1 MKQPSS
7 RRRLAA
13 LPLAVLLAA
22 SLLALPACGSAS
34 GGAGG
39 DASASVATSGKA
51 ASGKAASG
59 KAEKGKAYTF
69 TDDLGRKV
77 TVKSHKRVVACMGSL
92 ADAWQLAGG
101 TLVGASDDAFGH
113 YAVDSSKVSGVGRST
128 SLNLESIIALKPD
141 FVIMTGIADGKH
153 STGVSQADME
163 SALKEAGVPV
173 AFFKVT
179 TFDDYKRMMGVFCAI
194 TGRDDLYKKNV
205 TKVGEKIKSAVR
217 KYSVAS
223 ESPSVL
229 VVSAF
234 SKGLVVQDSSGM
246 AGAIVKDLGAVNVAD
261 EHPSLLSDFS
271 LEAAVE
277 ANPDYVLVLAA
288 SDDTATAQKYYDQV
302 VGSNS
307 AWQGM
312 DAVREGRVTML
323 DAAHFLYKPN
333 ANWAESYVLAGK
345 ALNK

>member
-7 RRRLAA
+7 RRRLLALSLAA
-13 LPLAVLLAA
+13 LLAA

-34 GGAGG
+34 GAGN
-39 DASASVATSGKA
+39 DASASSAASSAAKPGKA
-51 ASGKAASG
+51 KAG
-59 KAEKGKAYTF
+59 KAEKSKAYTF

-141 FVIMTGIADGKH
+141 FVIMTGISDGKH
-153 STGVSQADME
+153 ATGVSQADAE
-163 SALKEAGVPV
+163 SALKEAGIPV

-205 TKVGEKIKSAVR
+205 TKVGEKIKSAVST
-217 KYSVAS
+217 YSVKS
-223 ESPSVL
+223 KSPSVL
-229 VVSAF
+229 IVSAF
-234 SKGLVVQDSSGM
+234 SKGLVVQNTSGM

-312 DAVREGRVTML
+312 DVVKEGRVTML

-333 ANWAESYVLAGK
+333 ADWAESYVLAGK

>member
-1 MKQPSS
+1 MQQHSL
-7 RRRLAA
+7 RRRLLAPPLAA
-13 LPLAVLLAA
+13 LLAVGLV
-22 SLLALPACGSAS
+22 ALPACG
-34 GGAGG
+34 
-39 DASASVATSGKA
+39 ATSGGGSNDTSKSTATASKGGASKA
-51 ASGKAASG
+51 GTSKS
-59 KAEKGKAYTF
+59 GKAYTF

-77 TVKSHKRVVACMGSL
+77 TVKSPKRVVACMGSF

-101 TLVGASDDAFGH
+101 TLVGASDDAFSH

-128 SLNLESIIALKPD
+128 SLNLESILALKPD
-141 FVIMTGIADGKH
+141 FVIMTGMADGKH

-163 SALKEAGVPV
+163 SALKQAGVPV

-179 TFDDYKRMMGVFCAI
+179 TFSDYKRMMGIFCSI

-205 TKVGEKIKSAVR
+205 TNVKKKIDSAIK

-223 ESPSVL
+223 KAPSVL
-229 VVSAF
+229 VVSAY
-234 SKGLVVQDSSGM
+234 SKGLVVQDSTGM
-246 AGAIVKDLGAVNVAD
+246 AGAIVKDLGVVNVAD
-261 EHPSLLSDFS
+261 KYPSLLSDFS
-271 LEAAVE
+271 LEAAVK

-288 SDDTATAQKYYDQV
+288 SDDKATAQKYYDEV

-312 DAVREGRVTML
+312 EAVKEGRVTML
-323 DAAHFLYKPN
+323 DASHFLYKPN
-333 ANWAESYVLAGK
+333 ADWAESYVLAGK

>member
-7 RRRLAA
+7 RRRLLA
-13 LPLAVLLAA
+13 LPLAALLAA

-34 GGAGG
+34 GAGN
-39 DASASVATSGKA
+39 DASASSATSSAAKPGKV
-51 ASGKAASG
+51 KAG
-59 KAEKGKAYTF
+59 EAEKGKAYTF

-77 TVKSHKRVVACMGSL
+77 TVKSHKRVVACMGSF

-141 FVIMTGIADGKH
+141 FVIMTGISDGKH
-153 STGVSQADME
+153 ATGVSQADAE

-179 TFDDYKRMMGVFCAI
+179 TFADYKRMMGTFCAI

-205 TKVGEKIKSAVR
+205 TKVGEKIKSAVSR
-217 KYSVAS
+217 YSVAS
-223 ESPSVL
+223 KSPSVL

-234 SKGLVVQDSSGM
+234 SKGLVVQNSSGM

-302 VGSNS
+302 AGSNS

-312 DAVREGRVTML
+312 DAVKEGRVTML

-333 ANWAESYVLAGK
+333 ADWAESYVLAGK

>member
-1 MKQPSS
+1 MMQPSS
-7 RRRLAA
+7 RRRLLA
-13 LPLAVLLAA
+13 LPLAALLAA

-34 GGAGG
+34 GAGN
-39 DASASVATSGKA
+39 DASASSAASSAAKPGKA
-51 ASGKAASG
+51 KAG
-59 KAEKGKAYTF
+59 EAEKGKAYTF

-128 SLNLESIIALKPD
+128 SLNLESILALKPD
-141 FVIMTGIADGKH
+141 FVIMTGISDGKH
-153 STGVSQADME
+153 ATGVSQADAE
-163 SALKEAGVPV
+163 SALKEAGIPV

-179 TFDDYKRMMGVFCAI
+179 TFADYKRMMGTLCAI
-194 TGRDDLYKKNV
+194 TGRNDLYKKNV
-205 TKVGEKIKSAVR
+205 TKVGEKIKSAVSR
-217 KYSVAS
+217 YSVAS
-223 ESPSVL
+223 KSPSVL

-234 SKGLVVQDSSGM
+234 SKGLVVQNSSGM
-246 AGAIVKDLGAVNVAD
+246 AGAIVRDLGAVNVAD

-288 SDDTATAQKYYDQV
+288 SDDAATAQKYYDQV
-302 VGSNS
+302 AGSNS

-312 DAVREGRVTML
+312 DAVKEGRVTML

-333 ANWAESYVLAGK
+333 ADWAESYALAGK

>member
-7 RRRLAA
+7 RRRLLA
-13 LPLAVLLAA
+13 LPLAALLAA

-34 GGAGG
+34 GAGN
-39 DASASVATSGKA
+39 DASASSATSSAAKPGKV
-51 ASGKAASG
+51 KAG
-59 KAEKGKAYTF
+59 KAEKSKAYTF

-77 TVKSHKRVVACMGSL
+77 TVKSHKRVVACMGSF

-141 FVIMTGIADGKH
+141 FVIMTGISDGKH
-153 STGVSQADME
+153 ATGVSQADAE

-205 TKVGEKIKSAVR
+205 TKVGEKIKSAVSR
-217 KYSVAS
+217 YSVAS
-223 ESPSVL
+223 KSPSVL

-234 SKGLVVQDSSGM
+234 SKGLVVQNSSGM

-302 VGSNS
+302 AGSNS

-312 DAVREGRVTML
+312 DAVKEGRVTML

-333 ANWAESYVLAGK
+333 ADWAESYVLAGK

>member
-7 RRRLAA
+7 RRRLLALSLAA
-13 LPLAVLLAA
+13 LLAA

-34 GGAGG
+34 GAGN
-39 DASASVATSGKA
+39 DASASSAASSAAKPGKA
-51 ASGKAASG
+51 KAG
-59 KAEKGKAYTF
+59 EAEKGKAYTF

-141 FVIMTGIADGKH
+141 FVIMTGISDGKH
-153 STGVSQADME
+153 ATGVSQADAE
-163 SALKEAGVPV
+163 SALKEAGIPV

-205 TKVGEKIKSAVR
+205 TKVGEKIKSAVST
-217 KYSVAS
+217 YSVKS
-223 ESPSVL
+223 KSPSVL
-229 VVSAF
+229 IVSAF
-234 SKGLVVQDSSGM
+234 SKGLVVQNTSGM
-246 AGAIVKDLGAVNVAD
+246 AGAIVRDLGAVNVAD

-312 DAVREGRVTML
+312 DAVKEGRVTML

-333 ANWAESYVLAGK
+333 ADWAESYVLAGK

>member
-7 RRRLAA
+7 RRRLLA
-13 LPLAVLLAA
+13 LPLAALLAA
-22 SLLALPACGSAS
+22 SLVALPACGSAS
-34 GGAGG
+34 GGSG
-39 DASASVATSGKA
+39 DASTSVAAPAKAKSGKA
-51 ASGKAASG
+51 G
-59 KAEKGKAYTF
+59 KAEKSKAYTF

-77 TVKSHKRVVACMGSL
+77 TVKSHKRVVACMGSF

-141 FVIMTGIADGKH
+141 FVIMTGISDGKH
-153 STGVSQADME
+153 ATGVSQADAE

-179 TFDDYKRMMGVFCAI
+179 TFADYKRMMGTFCAI

-205 TKVGEKIKSAVR
+205 TKVGEKIKSAVSR
-217 KYSVAS
+217 YSVAS
-223 ESPSVL
+223 KSPSVL

-234 SKGLVVQDSSGM
+234 SKGLVVQNSSGM

-302 VGSNS
+302 AGSNS

-312 DAVREGRVTML
+312 DAVKEGRVTML

-333 ANWAESYVLAGK
+333 ADWAESYVLAGK

>member
-7 RRRLAA
+7 RRRLLV
-13 LPLAVLLAA
+13 LPLAALLAA

-34 GGAGG
+34 GAGN
-39 DASASVATSGKA
+39 DVSASSAASSAAKPGKA
-51 ASGKAASG
+51 KAG
-59 KAEKGKAYTF
+59 EAEKGKAYTF

-128 SLNLESIIALKPD
+128 SLNLETILALKPD

-153 STGVSQADME
+153 STGVSQADAE
-163 SALKEAGVPV
+163 SALAEAGVPV

-179 TFDDYKRMMGVFCAI
+179 TFADYKRMMGTFCAI
-194 TGRDDLYKKNV
+194 TGRNDLYKKNV
-205 TKVGEKIKSAVR
+205 TKVGEKIKSAVSR
-217 KYSVAS
+217 YSVAS
-223 ESPSVL
+223 KSPSVL

-234 SKGLVVQDSSGM
+234 SKGLVVQNSSGM

-261 EHPSLLSDFS
+261 EHQSLLSDFS

-288 SDDTATAQKYYDQV
+288 SDDKATAQRYYDQV
-302 VGSNS
+302 AGSNS

-312 DAVREGRVTML
+312 DAVKEGRVTML

-333 ANWAESYVLAGK
+333 ADWAESYVLAGK

>member
-7 RRRLAA
+7 RRRLLA
-13 LPLAVLLAA
+13 LPLAALLAA

-34 GGAGG
+34 GAGN
-39 DASASVATSGKA
+39 DASASSAAFSAAKPGKA
-51 ASGKAASG
+51 KAG
-59 KAEKGKAYTF
+59 KAEKSKAYTF

-77 TVKSHKRVVACMGSL
+77 TVKSHKRVVACMGSF

-141 FVIMTGIADGKH
+141 FVIMTGISDGKH
-153 STGVSQADME
+153 ATGVSQADAE
-163 SALKEAGVPV
+163 SALKEAGIPV

-205 TKVGEKIKSAVR
+205 TKVGEKIKSAVST
-217 KYSVAS
+217 YSVKS
-223 ESPSVL
+223 KSPSVL
-229 VVSAF
+229 IVSAF
-234 SKGLVVQDSSGM
+234 SKGLVVQNTSGM

-312 DAVREGRVTML
+312 DTVKEGRVTML

-333 ANWAESYVLAGK
+333 ADWAESYVLAGK

>member
-7 RRRLAA
+7 RRRLLALSLAA
-13 LPLAVLLAA
+13 LLAA

-34 GGAGG
+34 GGSG
-39 DASASVATSGKA
+39 DASTSVAAPAKAKSGKA
-51 ASGKAASG
+51 G
-59 KAEKGKAYTF
+59 KAEKSKAYTF

-77 TVKSHKRVVACMGSL
+77 TVKSHKRVVACMGSF

-141 FVIMTGIADGKH
+141 FVIMTGISDGKH
-153 STGVSQADME
+153 ATGVSQADAE
-163 SALKEAGVPV
+163 SALKEAGIPV

-205 TKVGEKIKSAVR
+205 TKVGEKIKSAVSR
-217 KYSVAS
+217 YSVKS
-223 ESPSVL
+223 KSPSVL
-229 VVSAF
+229 IVSAF
-234 SKGLVVQDSSGM
+234 SKGLVVQNSSGM
-246 AGAIVKDLGAVNVAD
+246 AGAIVRDLGAVNVAD

-302 VGSNS
+302 AGSNS

-312 DAVREGRVTML
+312 DAVKEGRVTML

-333 ANWAESYVLAGK
+333 ADWAESYVLAGK

>member
-7 RRRLAA
+7 RRRLLA
-13 LPLAVLLAA
+13 LPLAALLAA

-34 GGAGG
+34 GGSG
-39 DASASVATSGKA
+39 DASTSVAAPAKAKSGKA
-51 ASGKAASG
+51 G
-59 KAEKGKAYTF
+59 KAEKSKAYTF

-77 TVKSHKRVVACMGSL
+77 TVKSHKRVVACMGSF

-141 FVIMTGIADGKH
+141 FVIMTGISDGKH
-153 STGVSQADME
+153 ATGVSQADAE
-163 SALKEAGVPV
+163 SALKEAGIPV

-179 TFDDYKRMMGVFCAI
+179 TFADYKRMMGTFCAI

-205 TKVGEKIKSAVR
+205 TKVGEKIKSAVSR
-217 KYSVAS
+217 YSVAS
-223 ESPSVL
+223 KSPSVL

-234 SKGLVVQDSSGM
+234 SKGLVVQNSSGM

-302 VGSNS
+302 AGSNS

-312 DAVREGRVTML
+312 DAVKEGRVTML

-333 ANWAESYVLAGK
+333 ADWAESYVLAGK

>member
-7 RRRLAA
+7 RRRLLA
-13 LPLAVLLAA
+13 LPLAALLAA

-34 GGAGG
+34 GGSG
-39 DASASVATSGKA
+39 DASTSVAAPAKAKSGKA
-51 ASGKAASG
+51 G
-59 KAEKGKAYTF
+59 KAEKSKAYTF

-77 TVKSHKRVVACMGSL
+77 TVKSHKRVVACMGSF

-141 FVIMTGIADGKH
+141 FVIMTGISDGKH
-153 STGVSQADME
+153 ATGVSQADAE
-163 SALKEAGVPV
+163 SALKEAGIPV

-205 TKVGEKIKSAVR
+205 TKVGEKIKSAVST
-217 KYSVAS
+217 YSVKS
-223 ESPSVL
+223 KSPSVL
-229 VVSAF
+229 IVSAF
-234 SKGLVVQDSSGM
+234 SKGLVVQNSSGM
-246 AGAIVKDLGAVNVAD
+246 AGAIVRDLGAVNVAD

-302 VGSNS
+302 AGSNS

-312 DAVREGRVTML
+312 DAVKEGRVTML

-333 ANWAESYVLAGK
+333 ADWAESYVLAGK

>member
-1 MKQPSS
+1 MKQHSS
-7 RRRLAA
+7 RRRLLALSLAA
-13 LPLAVLLAA
+13 LLAA
-22 SLLALPACGSAS
+22 SLVALPACGSAS
-34 GGAGG
+34 GGSS
-39 DASASVATSGKA
+39 DASTSTAASANAKSGK
-51 ASGKAASG
+51 SG
-59 KAEKGKAYTF
+59 KAEKNKAYTF

-77 TVKSHKRVVACMGSL
+77 TVKSHKRVVACMGSF

-128 SLNLESIIALKPD
+128 SLNLESILALKPD

-153 STGVSQADME
+153 STGVSQADAE
-163 SALKEAGVPV
+163 SALTEAGVPV

-179 TFDDYKRMMGVFCAI
+179 TFADYKRMMGVFCAI

-205 TKVGEKIKSAVR
+205 TKVGEKIKSAVST
-217 KYSVAS
+217 YSVKS
-223 ESPSVL
+223 KSPSVL
-229 VVSAF
+229 IVSAF
-234 SKGLVVQDSSGM
+234 SKGLVVQNSSGM

-312 DAVREGRVTML
+312 DAVKEGRVTML

-333 ANWAESYVLAGK
+333 ADWAESYVLAGK

>member
-7 RRRLAA
+7 RRRLLA
-13 LPLAVLLAA
+13 LPLAALLAA

-34 GGAGG
+34 GAGN
-39 DASASVATSGKA
+39 DASASSATSSAAKPGKA
-51 ASGKAASG
+51 KAG
-59 KAEKGKAYTF
+59 EAEKGKAYTF

-128 SLNLESIIALKPD
+128 SLNLESILALKPD
-141 FVIMTGIADGKH
+141 FVIMTDISDGKH
-153 STGVSQADME
+153 ATGVSQADAE
-163 SALKEAGVPV
+163 SALKEAGIPV

-205 TKVGEKIKSAVR
+205 TKVGEKIKSAVST
-217 KYSVAS
+217 YSVKS
-223 ESPSVL
+223 KSPSVL
-229 VVSAF
+229 IVSAF
-234 SKGLVVQDSSGM
+234 SKGLVVQNSSGM
-246 AGAIVKDLGAVNVAD
+246 AGAIVRDLGAVNVAD

-277 ANPDYVLVLAA
+277 ANPDYVFVLAA

-302 VGSNS
+302 AGSNS

-312 DAVREGRVTML
+312 DAVKEGRVTML

-333 ANWAESYVLAGK
+333 ADWAESYVLAGK

>member
-7 RRRLAA
+7 RRRLLA
-13 LPLAVLLAA
+13 LPLAALLAA

-34 GGAGG
+34 GAGN
-39 DASASVATSGKA
+39 DASASSAAFSAAKPGKA
-51 ASGKAASG
+51 KAG
-59 KAEKGKAYTF
+59 KAEKSKAYTF

-77 TVKSHKRVVACMGSL
+77 TVKSHKRVVACMGSF

-141 FVIMTGIADGKH
+141 FVIMTGISDGKH
-153 STGVSQADME
+153 ATGVSQADAE

-205 TKVGEKIKSAVR
+205 TKVGEKIKSAVST
-217 KYSVAS
+217 YSVKS
-223 ESPSVL
+223 KSPSVL
-229 VVSAF
+229 IVSAF
-234 SKGLVVQDSSGM
+234 SKGLVVQNTSGM
-246 AGAIVKDLGAVNVAD
+246 AGAIVRDLGAVNVAD

-312 DAVREGRVTML
+312 DAVKEGRVTML

-333 ANWAESYVLAGK
+333 ADWAESYVLAGK

>member
-7 RRRLAA
+7 RRRLLA
-13 LPLAVLLAA
+13 LPLAALLAA

-34 GGAGG
+34 GAGN
-39 DASASVATSGKA
+39 DASASSAAFSAAKPGKA
-51 ASGKAASG
+51 KAG
-59 KAEKGKAYTF
+59 KAEKSKAYTF

-77 TVKSHKRVVACMGSL
+77 TVKSHKRVVACMGSF

-141 FVIMTGIADGKH
+141 FVIMTGISDGKH
-153 STGVSQADME
+153 ATGVSQADAE
-163 SALKEAGVPV
+163 SALKEAGIPV

-179 TFDDYKRMMGVFCAI
+179 TFADYKRMMGTLCAI
-194 TGRDDLYKKNV
+194 TGRNDLYKKNV
-205 TKVGEKIKSAVR
+205 TKVGEKIKSAVSR
-217 KYSVAS
+217 YSVAS
-223 ESPSVL
+223 KSPSVL

-234 SKGLVVQDSSGM
+234 SKGLVVQNTSGM
-246 AGAIVKDLGAVNVAD
+246 AGAIVRDLGAVNVAD

-288 SDDTATAQKYYDQV
+288 SDDAATAQKYYDQV
-302 VGSNS
+302 AGSNS

-312 DAVREGRVTML
+312 DAVKEGRVTML

-333 ANWAESYVLAGK
+333 ADWAESYVLAGK

>member
-7 RRRLAA
+7 RRRLLA
-13 LPLAVLLAA
+13 LPLAALLAA
-22 SLLALPACGSAS
+22 LLLALPACGSAS
-34 GGAGG
+34 GAGN
-39 DASASVATSGKA
+39 DASASSA
-51 ASGKAASG
+51 ASSAAKPDKAKAG

-128 SLNLESIIALKPD
+128 SLNLESILALKPD

-153 STGVSQADME
+153 STGVSQADAK
-163 SALKEAGVPV
+163 SALSEAGVPV

-179 TFDDYKRMMGVFCAI
+179 TFADYKRMMGTLCAI
-194 TGRDDLYKKNV
+194 TGRNDLYKKNV
-205 TKVGEKIKSAVR
+205 TKVGEKIKSAVSR
-217 KYSVAS
+217 YSVAS
-223 ESPSVL
+223 KSPSVL

-234 SKGLVVQDSSGM
+234 SKGLVVQNSSGM

-288 SDDTATAQKYYDQV
+288 SDDAATAQKYYDQV
-302 VGSNS
+302 AGSNS

-312 DAVREGRVTML
+312 DAVKEGRVTML

-333 ANWAESYVLAGK
+333 ADWAESYVLAGK

>member
-7 RRRLAA
+7 RRRLLA
-13 LPLAVLLAA
+13 LPLAALLAA
-22 SLLALPACGSAS
+22 SLVALPACGSAS
-34 GGAGG
+34 GGSG
-39 DASASVATSGKA
+39 DASTSVAAPAKAKSGKA
-51 ASGKAASG
+51 G
-59 KAEKGKAYTF
+59 KAEKSKAYTF

-77 TVKSHKRVVACMGSL
+77 TVKSHKRVVACMGSF

-141 FVIMTGIADGKH
+141 FVIMTGISDGKH
-153 STGVSQADME
+153 ATGVSQADAE
-163 SALKEAGVPV
+163 SALKEAGIPV

-205 TKVGEKIKSAVR
+205 TKVGEKIKSAVST
-217 KYSVAS
+217 YSVKS
-223 ESPSVL
+223 KSPSVL
-229 VVSAF
+229 IVSAF
-234 SKGLVVQDSSGM
+234 SKGLVVQNSSGM
-246 AGAIVKDLGAVNVAD
+246 AGAIVRDLGAVNVAD

-302 VGSNS
+302 AGSNS

-312 DAVREGRVTML
+312 DAVKEGRVTML

-333 ANWAESYVLAGK
+333 ADWAESYVLAGK

>member
-7 RRRLAA
+7 RRRLLALSLAA
-13 LPLAVLLAA
+13 LLAA

-34 GGAGG
+34 GAGN
-39 DASASVATSGKA
+39 DASASSAASSAAKPGKA
-51 ASGKAASG
+51 KAG
-59 KAEKGKAYTF
+59 EAEKGKAYTF

-141 FVIMTGIADGKH
+141 FVIMTGISDGKH
-153 STGVSQADME
+153 ATGVSQADAE
-163 SALKEAGVPV
+163 SALKEAGIPV

-205 TKVGEKIKSAVR
+205 TKVGEKIKSAVST
-217 KYSVAS
+217 YSVKS
-223 ESPSVL
+223 KSPSVL
-229 VVSAF
+229 IVSAF
-234 SKGLVVQDSSGM
+234 SKGLVVQNTSGM

-312 DAVREGRVTML
+312 DVVKEGRVTML

-333 ANWAESYVLAGK
+333 ADWAESYVLAGK

>member
-7 RRRLAA
+7 RRRLLA
-13 LPLAVLLAA
+13 LPLAALLAA

-34 GGAGG
+34 GGSG
-39 DASASVATSGKA
+39 DASTSVAAPAKAKSGKA
-51 ASGKAASG
+51 G
-59 KAEKGKAYTF
+59 KAEKSKAYTF

-77 TVKSHKRVVACMGSL
+77 TVKSHKRVVACMGSF

-141 FVIMTGIADGKH
+141 FVIMTGISDGKH
-153 STGVSQADME
+153 ATGVSQADAE
-163 SALKEAGVPV
+163 SALKEAGIPV

-179 TFDDYKRMMGVFCAI
+179 TFADYKRMMGTFCAI

-205 TKVGEKIKSAVR
+205 TKVGEKIKSAVSR
-217 KYSVAS
+217 YSVKS
-223 ESPSVL
+223 KSPSVL
-229 VVSAF
+229 IVSAF
-234 SKGLVVQDSSGM
+234 SKGLVVQNSSGM
-246 AGAIVKDLGAVNVAD
+246 AGAIVRDLGAVNVAD

-302 VGSNS
+302 AGSNS

-312 DAVREGRVTML
+312 DAVKEGRVTML

-333 ANWAESYVLAGK
+333 ADWAESYVLAGK

>member
-1 MKQPSS
+1 MKQPPS
-7 RRRLAA
+7 RRRLLA
-13 LPLAVLLAA
+13 LPLAALLAA
-22 SLLALPACGSAS
+22 SLLVLPACGSAS
-34 GGAGG
+34 GVSN
-39 DASASVATSGKA
+39 DASASSAASANAKSGKA
-51 ASGKAASG
+51 GE
-59 KAEKGKAYTF
+59 AEKGKAYTF

-141 FVIMTGIADGKH
+141 FVIMTGISDGKH
-153 STGVSQADME
+153 TTGVSQADAE
-163 SALKEAGVPV
+163 SALKEAGIPV

-194 TGRDDLYKKNV
+194 TGRDDLYKENV
-205 TKVGEKIKSAVR
+205 TKVGEKIKSAVST
-217 KYSVAS
+217 YSVKS
-223 ESPSVL
+223 KSPSVL
-229 VVSAF
+229 IVSAF
-234 SKGLVVQDSSGM
+234 SKGLVVQNSSGM

-302 VGSNS
+302 AGSNS

-312 DAVREGRVTML
+312 DAVKEGRVTML

-333 ANWAESYVLAGK
+333 ADWAESYVLAGK

>member
-7 RRRLAA
+7 RRRLLA
-13 LPLAVLLAA
+13 LPLAALLAA

-34 GGAGG
+34 GGSG
-39 DASASVATSGKA
+39 DASTSVAAPAKAKSGKA
-51 ASGKAASG
+51 G
-59 KAEKGKAYTF
+59 KAEKSKAYTF

-77 TVKSHKRVVACMGSL
+77 TVKSHKRVVACMGSF

-141 FVIMTGIADGKH
+141 FVIMTGISDGKH
-153 STGVSQADME
+153 ATGVSQADAE
-163 SALKEAGVPV
+163 SALKEAGIPV

-205 TKVGEKIKSAVR
+205 TKVGEKIKSAVST
-217 KYSVAS
+217 YSVKS
-223 ESPSVL
+223 KSPSVL
-229 VVSAF
+229 IVSAF
-234 SKGLVVQDSSGM
+234 SKGLVVQNSSGM

-302 VGSNS
+302 AGSNS

-312 DAVREGRVTML
+312 DAVKEGRVTML

-333 ANWAESYVLAGK
+333 ADWAESYVLAGK

>member
-1 MKQPSS
+1 MMQPSS
-7 RRRLAA
+7 RRRLLA
-13 LPLAVLLAA
+13 LPLAALLAA

-34 GGAGG
+34 GAGN
-39 DASASVATSGKA
+39 DASASSAASSAAKPGKA
-51 ASGKAASG
+51 KAG
-59 KAEKGKAYTF
+59 EAEKGKAYTF

-128 SLNLESIIALKPD
+128 SLNLESILALKPD
-141 FVIMTGIADGKH
+141 FVIMTGISDGKH
-153 STGVSQADME
+153 ATGVSQADAE
-163 SALKEAGVPV
+163 SALKEAGIPV

-179 TFDDYKRMMGVFCAI
+179 TFADYKRMMGTLCAI
-194 TGRDDLYKKNV
+194 TGRNDLYKKNV
-205 TKVGEKIKSAVR
+205 TKVGEKIKSAVSR
-217 KYSVAS
+217 YSVAS
-223 ESPSVL
+223 KSPSVL

-234 SKGLVVQDSSGM
+234 SKGLVVQNSSGM
-246 AGAIVKDLGAVNVAD
+246 AGAIVRDLGAVNVAD

-277 ANPDYVLVLAA
+277 ANPDYFLVLAA
-288 SDDTATAQKYYDQV
+288 SDDAATAQKYYDQV
-302 VGSNS
+302 AGSNS

-312 DAVREGRVTML
+312 DAVKEGRVTML

-333 ANWAESYVLAGK
+333 ADWAESYALAGK

>member
-7 RRRLAA
+7 RRRLLA
-13 LPLAVLLAA
+13 LPLAALLAA

-34 GGAGG
+34 GAGN
-39 DASASVATSGKA
+39 DASASSATSSAAKPGKV
-51 ASGKAASG
+51 KAG
-59 KAEKGKAYTF
+59 EAEKGKAYTF

-77 TVKSHKRVVACMGSL
+77 TVKSHKRVVACMGSF

-113 YAVDSSKVSGVGRST
+113 YAVDSAKVSGVGRST

-141 FVIMTGIADGKH
+141 FVIMTGISDGKH
-153 STGVSQADME
+153 ATGVSQADAE

-179 TFDDYKRMMGVFCAI
+179 TFADYKRMMGTFCAI

-205 TKVGEKIKSAVR
+205 TKVGEKIKSAVSR
-217 KYSVAS
+217 YSVAS
-223 ESPSVL
+223 KSPSVL

-234 SKGLVVQDSSGM
+234 SKGLVVQNSSGM

-302 VGSNS
+302 AGSNS

-312 DAVREGRVTML
+312 DAVKEGRVTML

-333 ANWAESYVLAGK
+333 ADWAESYVLAGK

>member
-7 RRRLAA
+7 RRRLLA
-13 LPLAVLLAA
+13 LPLAALLAA

-34 GGAGG
+34 GAGN
-39 DASASVATSGKA
+39 DASASSAAFSAAKPGKA
-51 ASGKAASG
+51 KAG
-59 KAEKGKAYTF
+59 KAEKSKAYTF

-77 TVKSHKRVVACMGSL
+77 TVKSHKRVVACMGSF

-141 FVIMTGIADGKH
+141 FVIMTGISDGKH
-153 STGVSQADME
+153 ATGVSQADAE
-163 SALKEAGVPV
+163 SALKEAGIPV

-205 TKVGEKIKSAVR
+205 TKVGEKIKSAVST
-217 KYSVAS
+217 YSVKS
-223 ESPSVL
+223 KSPSVL
-229 VVSAF
+229 IVSAF
-234 SKGLVVQDSSGM
+234 SKGLVVQNTSGM
-246 AGAIVKDLGAVNVAD
+246 AGAIVRDLGAVNVAD

-312 DAVREGRVTML
+312 DAVKEGRVTML

-333 ANWAESYVLAGK
+333 ADWAESYVLAGK

>member
-1 MKQPSS
+1 MMQPSS
-7 RRRLAA
+7 RRRLLA
-13 LPLAVLLAA
+13 LPLAALLAA

-34 GGAGG
+34 GAGN
-39 DASASVATSGKA
+39 DASASSAAFSAAKPGKA
-51 ASGKAASG
+51 KAG
-59 KAEKGKAYTF
+59 KAEKSKAYTF

-128 SLNLESIIALKPD
+128 SLNLESILALKPD
-141 FVIMTGIADGKH
+141 FVIMTGISDGKH
-153 STGVSQADME
+153 ATGVSQADAE
-163 SALKEAGVPV
+163 SALKEAGIPV

-179 TFDDYKRMMGVFCAI
+179 TFADYKRMMGTLCAI
-194 TGRDDLYKKNV
+194 TGRNDLYKKNV
-205 TKVGEKIKSAVR
+205 TKVGEKIKSAVSR
-217 KYSVAS
+217 YSVAS
-223 ESPSVL
+223 KSPSVL

-234 SKGLVVQDSSGM
+234 SKGLVVQNSSGM
-246 AGAIVKDLGAVNVAD
+246 AGAIVRDLGAVNVAD

-288 SDDTATAQKYYDQV
+288 SDDAATAQKYYDQV
-302 VGSNS
+302 AGSNS

-312 DAVREGRVTML
+312 DAVKEGRVTML

-333 ANWAESYVLAGK
+333 ADWAESYALAGK

>member
-7 RRRLAA
+7 RRRLLA
-13 LPLAVLLAA
+13 LPLAALLAA

-34 GGAGG
+34 GAGN
-39 DASASVATSGKA
+39 DASASSAASSAAKPGKA
-51 ASGKAASG
+51 KAG
-59 KAEKGKAYTF
+59 KAEKGRAYTF

-128 SLNLESIIALKPD
+128 SLNLESILALKPD

-153 STGVSQADME
+153 STGVSQADAK
-163 SALKEAGVPV
+163 SALAEAGVPV

-179 TFDDYKRMMGVFCAI
+179 TFADYKRMMGTLCAI
-194 TGRDDLYKKNV
+194 TGRNDLYKKNV
-205 TKVGEKIKSAVR
+205 TKVGEKIKSAVSR
-217 KYSVAS
+217 YSVAS
-223 ESPSVL
+223 KSPSVL

-234 SKGLVVQDSSGM
+234 SKGLVVQNSSGM
-246 AGAIVKDLGAVNVAD
+246 AGAIVRDLGAVNVAD

-302 VGSNS
+302 AGSNS

-312 DAVREGRVTML
+312 DAVKEGRVTML

-333 ANWAESYVLAGK
+333 ADWAESYVLAGK

>member
-7 RRRLAA
+7 RRRLLA
-13 LPLAVLLAA
+13 LPLAALLAA

-34 GGAGG
+34 GAGN
-39 DASASVATSGKA
+39 DASASSAAFSAAKPGKA
-51 ASGKAASG
+51 KAG
-59 KAEKGKAYTF
+59 KAEKSKAYTF

-77 TVKSHKRVVACMGSL
+77 TVKSHKRVVACMGSF

-141 FVIMTGIADGKH
+141 FVIMTGISDGKH
-153 STGVSQADME
+153 ATGVSQADAE

-179 TFDDYKRMMGVFCAI
+179 TFADYKRMMGTFCAI

-205 TKVGEKIKSAVR
+205 TKVGEKIKSAVSR
-217 KYSVAS
+217 YSVKS
-223 ESPSVL
+223 KSPSVL
-229 VVSAF
+229 IVSAF
-234 SKGLVVQDSSGM
+234 SKGLVVQNSSGM

-302 VGSNS
+302 AGSNS

-312 DAVREGRVTML
+312 DAVKEGRVTML

-333 ANWAESYVLAGK
+333 ADWAESYVLAGK